1 MHVGYGDGR
10 SVGDREDGGGLLR
23 DIEQVIVT
31 PGMDRSPLDTV
42 KTVPEGPTRS
52 SLLEVA
58 KKSLFSFGSG
68 WDRDR
73 KSQGRF
79 TLEQIAKDAQEEE
92 EEDGRSRETTKEE
105 KKPSSAAAA
114 VSMASAYSLSFY
126 TAAASTATAYLSAQR
141 AGGGEED
148 GGGAEALPDKAQRE
162 ALRRVSLHPQLMT
175 PDWDTQ

>member
-23 DIEQVIVT
+23 DIEQAIVT

-42 KTVPEGPTRS
+42 KAVPEGPTRS

-58 KKSLFSFGSG
+58 KNSLFSFGSG

-79 TLEQIAKDAQEEE
+79 TLEQIAKDAGEGG
-92 EEDGRSRETTKEE
+92 DDRSRGPTKEE

-141 AGGGEED
+141 AGGGEE
-148 GGGAEALPDKAQRE
+148 AEALPDKAQRE
-162 ALRRVSLHPQLMT
+162 ALRRVSLHTQLMT
-175 PDWDTQ
+175 PDLDTQ